1 MPNQPLGPTGL
12 LAQSMTLPAG
22 SQSMA
27 MGGNKLKSQGM
38 DGRKKAAAAQ
48 VLEYLIVGAGAGGG
62 GAGYDLTAGGGG
74 GGGQVA
80 SGSLVPAIGAYTVTI
95 GTGGVGGVN
104 YTGNGSDGTLSSALG
119 VSAPGGTKGFAWRS
133 GGFSGTPW
141 GGDSTFAG
149 GIANTTQ
156 GTQAGGGGG
165 GAASVGNNVTGA
177 VGGGIGAPAGGDY
190 GGDGGLGVSS
200 DLSGSAQTYGGGGG
214 GGGRLAGGTGKGGGG
229 NGGTGP
235 IGAGVNGA
243 ANRGA
248 GGGGGTYSGVVGST
262 TGGNGS
268 DGIAI
273 FRYPTGAFVFTG
285 GTITQ
290 AGGYT
295 IHTFTS
301 NGTFTR
307 TA

>member
-27 MGGNKLKSQGM
+27 MGGMGVRAQGM
-38 DGRKKAAAAQ
+38 DGRKKALPP
-48 VLEYLIVGAGAGGG
+48 VLEYLIVGAGGGGG

-80 SGSLVPAIGAYTVTI
+80 SGSLVLAIGAYPVTI

-119 VSAPGGTKGFAWRS
+119 VSAPGGTKGFCWRS

-141 GGDSTFAG
+141 GGDSAFVG

-177 VGGGIGAPAGGDY
+177 VGGGIGTPAGGDY
-190 GGDGGLGVSS
+190 GGDGGIGITSS
-200 DLSGSAQTYGGGGG
+200 LSGSAQAYGGGGG
-214 GGGRLAGGTGKGGGG
+214 GGGRLAGGAGNSGGG

-235 IGAGVNGA
+235 IGAGANA
-243 ANRGA
+243 APNTGS
-248 GGGGGTYSGVVGST
+248 GGGGGTYSGPIGTT
-262 TGGNGS
+262 TGGNGAN
-268 DGIAI
+268 GIAI

-301 NGTFTR
+301 GGTFTR